1 MTLYHKAVWTTVIR
15 LIYIYALS
23 GPVPACPH
31 LDADDVHEHGEVG
44 EMFTLAHGV
53 GDVSV
58 HHLTAERRP
67 TTVHRPENTTLGYM
81 SICIISY
88 SGKIGDF
95 LQQLKI
101 SYERFSPTPGPA
113 PPPPKKKKK
122 KKKPGSWIMMRHVS
136 CILLLEWSTT
146 S

>member
-1 MTLYHKAVWTTVIR
+1 MIHDFISQGAVDDSNKANNNSN
-15 LIYIYALS
+15 ALR
-23 GPVPACPH
+23 GPVPGCPH

-44 EMFTLAHGV
+44 EMFALAHGV

-101 SYERFSPTPGPA
+101 SYERFSP
-113 PPPPKKKKK
+113 PPPPQKKKHEKNKGKKKKRK
-122 KKKPGSWIMMRHVS
+122 R
-136 CILLLEWSTT
+136 ILYW
-146 S
+146 